1 MPALRISACMSRN
14 SMTAPLLSGQVVPE
28 AVEWAVSAIHPSEMF
43 WRQLKFGDFDVSEM
57 SLSSLSIAASHGKRD
72 WIAIP
77 VFTSRRF
84 FHTGI
89 VVCADAGIEAPT
101 DLIGKRVGVPEYQQT
116 AALWSRGA
124 LQHEFGVSAEQLSWF
139 MERPPEKSH
148 GGSTAFTPPPGVTLE
163 YIPTTTSMGEM
174 LSRRELDAALVFI
187 ADRNLVDRT
196 RPGATSLSGLR
207 TLFPDPVAEGVRYY
221 QATGLLPV
229 NHTVVIRAGLLE
241 KHPWLALNVYSAF
254 VAAKDAA
261 IAELTGTSGPELRA
275 GGPLEPWVQV
285 GAIAPD
291 VPGQLRAVD
300 ALPYGIQGQRHVLD
314 TLETYLVEQGLV
326 QKKVQVDDL
335 FAPSTLDL

>member
-1 MPALRISACMSRN
+1 MPALQINACMSRN
-14 SMTAPLLSGQVVPE
+14 SMTAPLLSGQIVPE

-57 SLSSLSIAASHGKRD
+57 SLSSLSIAASQGRRD

-89 VVCADAGIEAPT
+89 VVRGDAGIETPA

-124 LQHEFGVSAEQLSWF
+124 LQHEFGVSAEQLHWF
-139 MERPPEKSH
+139 MERPPAKSH
-148 GGSTAFTPPPGVTLE
+148 GGSTAFTPPPGVELE
-163 YIPTTTSMGEM
+163 YIPPTTSMGEM

-196 RPGATSLSGLR
+196 RPGATALSDLR

-221 QATGLLPV
+221 RATGLLPV
-229 NHTVVIRAGLLE
+229 NHTVVIRASLLE
-241 KHPWLALNVYSAF
+241 KQPWLALNIYSAF
-254 VAAKDAA
+254 VAAKEAA
-261 IAELTGTSGPELRA
+261 IAEVVGAPGFGLRDD
-275 GGPLEPWVQV
+275 GPLAPWVQL

-291 VPGQLRAVD
+291 VPGQVRSVD

-326 QKKVQVDDL
+326 KTKVQVDDL

>member
-1 MPALRISACMSRN
+1 MPSLQLSACLSRN
-14 SMTAPLLSGQVVPE
+14 SMTAPLLSGRVVPE
-28 AVEWAVSAIHPSEMF
+28 AVEWAVSGIHPSEMF

-57 SLSSLSIAASHGKRD
+57 SLSSLSIAASQGKRD

-84 FHTGI
+84 FHTAI
-89 VVCADAGIEAPT
+89 VVRDDAGIETPA
-101 DLIGKRVGVPEYQQT
+101 DLVGKRVGVPEYQQT

-124 LQHEFGVSAEQLSWF
+124 LQHEFGVTPEQLMWF
-139 MERPPEKSH
+139 MERPPAKSH
-148 GGSTAFTPPPGVTLE
+148 GGSTAFTPPPGVRLE

-174 LSRRELDAALVFI
+174 LSRGELDAALVFI

-196 RPGATSLSGLR
+196 RPGAGALTGMR
-207 TLFPDPVAEGVRYY
+207 TLFADPIAEGVRYY

-241 KHPWLALNVYSAF
+241 QHPWLALNIYSAF

-261 IAELTGTSGPELRA
+261 IADLVGTSGPELLA
-275 GGPLEPWVQV
+275 GGPLGPWVQL
-285 GAIAPD
+285 GAIAADIPA
-291 VPGQLRAVD
+291 QLTTVD

-326 QKKVQVDDL
+326 TDKVQVEDL